1 MNFIKSRLCAIN
13 LFFQDLSL
21 SYQKMPCFYMKCVFT
36 IFSVF
41 ILCIFVATF
50 LKIGTV
56 PIATPLIE
64 IKVALIE
71 IKFAC
76 NRYFTSISTGN
87 VCYSSFFL
95 TTALKFTSEV
105 NEAL

>member
-13 LFFQDLSL
+13 LFFQGLSL

-64 IKVALIE
+64 IK
-71 IKFAC
+71 FAC

-87 VCYSSFFL
+87 VCCSSFFL

>member
-1 MNFIKSRLCAIN
+1 
-13 LFFQDLSL
+13 
-21 SYQKMPCFYMKCVFT
+21 MPCFYMKCVFT
-36 IFSVF
+36 VF

-76 NRYFTSISTGN
+76 NRYFISISTGN
-87 VCYSSFFL
+87 VFFFL
-95 TTALKFTSEV
+95 FFV
-105 NEAL
+105 NNGFKV

>member
-1 MNFIKSRLCAIN
+1 MLLTFFLSFKFELPKNA
-13 LFFQDLSL
+13 LFLHEI
-21 SYQKMPCFYMKCVFT
+21 CFHCF
-36 IFSVF
+36 FSVF

-64 IKVALIE
+64 VKFALIE

-87 VCYSSFFL
+87 VCCSSFFL

>member
-1 MNFIKSRLCAIN
+1 
-13 LFFQDLSL
+13 
-21 SYQKMPCFYMKCVFT
+21 MPCFYMKCVFT
-36 IFSVF
+36 VF

-64 IKVALIE
+64 IKFALIE

-76 NRYFTSISTGN
+76 IVILLQYPLEMFVVLLFS
-87 VCYSSFFL
+87 
-95 TTALKFTSEV
+95 
-105 NEAL
+105 

>member
-13 LFFQDLSL
+13 LFFQGLSL
-21 SYQKMPCFYMKCVFT
+21 SYQKMPCFYTKCVFT

-64 IKVALIE
+64 IK
-71 IKFAC
+71 FAC

-87 VCYSSFFL
+87 VCCSSFFL
-95 TTALKFTSEV
+95 TTALKFRSEV

>member
-1 MNFIKSRLCAIN
+1 
-13 LFFQDLSL
+13 
-21 SYQKMPCFYMKCVFT
+21 MPCFYMKCVFT
-36 IFSVF
+36 VFSVF

-64 IKVALIE
+64 IK
-71 IKFAC
+71 FAC

-87 VCYSSFFL
+87 VCCSSFFL